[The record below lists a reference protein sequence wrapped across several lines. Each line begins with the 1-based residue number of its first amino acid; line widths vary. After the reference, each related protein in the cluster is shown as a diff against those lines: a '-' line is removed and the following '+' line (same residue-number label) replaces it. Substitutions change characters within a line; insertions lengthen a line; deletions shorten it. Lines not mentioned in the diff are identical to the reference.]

1 MLTSAGAALAKS
13 SVRADALE
21 RRARVSPEGRAALAR
36 ASASAVPALLPERL
50 GAARPVASAF
60 LPIRDEPETLPL
72 LEALRRAGAIT
83 ALPAT
88 PARGTPLRFHAWA
101 PGDPLVPGR
110 FGTVEPPPSAQEVE
124 PDLLFLPLLAFDRR
138 GFRLG
143 YGAGFYDGV
152 LARLRRSKPVLAVG
166 LAFAAQEVDSVP
178 TEPHDQG
185 LDAVLTERG
194 LITFGPASCASF
206 LSAT

>member
-1 MLTSAGAALAKS
+1 MLTPARIALVKS
-13 SVRADALE
+13 SVRAEALE
-21 RRARVSPEGRAALAR
+21 RRARVSADARAAFAQ
-36 ASASAVPALLPERL
+36 ASVSAGPALLPQRP
-50 GAARPVASAF
+50 GAARSVASAF
-60 LPIRDEPETLPL
+60 LPIRGEPETLPL
-72 LEALRRAGAIT
+72 LEALRRAGAVT

-88 PARGTPLRFHAWA
+88 PARGMALRFRAWT
-101 PGDPLVPGR
+101 PGDPLLSGR
-110 FGTVEPPPSAQEVE
+110 FGTVEPPLGAQEVE
-124 PDLLFLPLLAFDRR
+124 PDLLFVPLLAFDRR

-166 LAFAAQEVDSVP
+166 LAFAAQEVDSIP
-178 TEPHDQG
+178 TEPHDQV

-194 LITFGPASCASF
+194 LITFGPAPCASF